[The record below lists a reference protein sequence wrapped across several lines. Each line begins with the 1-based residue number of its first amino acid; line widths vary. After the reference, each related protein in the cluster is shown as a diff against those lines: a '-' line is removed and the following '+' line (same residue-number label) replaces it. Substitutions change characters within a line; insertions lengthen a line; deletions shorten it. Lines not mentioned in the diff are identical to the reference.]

1 MPAFLP
7 HGSAA
12 EAAQRRVYRDALRAV
27 HLLNGHDGF
36 RLVVHLPDGRGV
48 IVEDVRTAL
57 FFNATVMTLRVNP
70 SEFGTT
76 MMDVQL

>member
-12 EAAQRRVYRDALRAV
+12 EAAQRRVYRDALRTI

-57 FFNATVMTLRVNP
+57 FFQRDGDDASGEPERIW
-70 SEFGTT
+70 TT